1 MDSAPKAGQ
10 RAFTDEATFFGTPA
24 RVARLPAGTA
34 YTQPATAVESIE
46 PEPEPIPAPPA
57 PALVE
62 PPTPSPAAAA
72 PAALPSSERGRNLA
86 ATVVD
91 TILQRLSAEAT
102 RKGGSLNLDDIE
114 ELRRDFE
121 GKIEALQKVF
131 EQSFEEY
138 VKVRERAAWEQARRY
153 PFDRLIVQRFA
164 PVFTTDGG
172 PPLTEGGLSRRLL
185 PGFFMAMNM
194 LLGPDITE
202 VYQEQCRRLV
212 AKIKAAHGNQLDWFD
227 VHADEGARTL
237 TNDAVVS
244 MAPHFKDLRRRGNWM
259 VELING
265 HLAPPDVAREG
276 PDVENWQLGE
286 RGFIL
291 MINALYSDI
300 REKMQTET
308 GRLRLTRAYGAD
320 TVAEIADLLKRLD
333 RALTHGLQL
342 KV

>member
-1 MDSAPKAGQ
+1 MAGQ
-10 RAFTDEATFFGTPA
+10 PAFVDEAAFFGTAA
-24 RVARLPAGTA
+24 RVTRLPVGTA
-34 YTQPATAVESIE
+34 YTQIAGPAAAVESA
-46 PEPEPIPAPPA
+46 PEPEAAPTMPMPPPAPIPPAPPA
-57 PALVE
+57 PASLQ
-62 PPTPSPAAAA
+62 SP
-72 PAALPSSERGRNLA
+72 ERGRQLA
-86 ATVVD
+86 ATVVG
-91 TILQRLSAEAT
+91 TILQRLSAEAM

-114 ELRRDFE
+114 NLRRDFE
-121 GKIEALQKVF
+121 GKIEALQKIF

-138 VKVRERAAWEQARRY
+138 VKVRERAAQEQARRY

-164 PVFTTDGG
+164 PVFTSDGG
-172 PPLTEGGLSRRLL
+172 PALTEGGLSRRIL

-212 AKIKAAHGNQLDWFD
+212 AKIKAAHSNQLDWRD
-227 VHADEGARTL
+227 VHADEEARTL

-244 MAPHFKDLRRRGNWM
+244 MAPHFEDLRRRGNWM

-276 PDVENWQLGE
+276 PGVENWQLGE
-286 RGFIL
+286 RGYIL
-291 MINALYSDI
+291 LVDALYSDI
-300 REKMQTET
+300 REKMLTET

-333 RALTHGLQL
+333 RALVHGVQL